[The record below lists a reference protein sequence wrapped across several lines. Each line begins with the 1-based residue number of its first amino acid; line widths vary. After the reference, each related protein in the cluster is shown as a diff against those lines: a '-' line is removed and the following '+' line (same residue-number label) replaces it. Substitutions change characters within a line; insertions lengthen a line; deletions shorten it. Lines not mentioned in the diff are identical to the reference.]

1 MSFMNWLKWKV
12 AGDELNEL
20 QRLKTRIITVRDWC
34 SEFEDVRATTKYLL
48 DNKDYPQQFCGAF
61 GSITDFR
68 EYLRSGKTREVVQGE
83 LTFVEVFPEIDNQAV
98 CPMQRLS
105 MYENLGVIV
114 ATIPQMMFLLRH
126 ALVSDYVKDL
136 NYGRDLESKP
146 PLWCEL
152 EDMLNGDKG
161 DTTLFKFSGCEFK
174 IIKG

>member
-20 QRLKTRIITVRDWC
+20 HRIKTRIITVRDWC

-48 DNKDYPQQFCGAF
+48 DNNDYPRQFCGAF

-68 EYLRSGKTREVVQGE
+68 EYLRSDKTKKVVQGE
-83 LTFVEVFPEIDNQAV
+83 LTFAEVFPEIADQAT

-105 MYENLGVIV
+105 MYENMGVIV
-114 ATIPQMMFLLRH
+114 ATVPQMISLHRH

-136 NYGRDLESKP
+136 NYGNDFS
-146 PLWCEL
+146 LWCEL
-152 EDMLNGDKG
+152 DDILNGDKG